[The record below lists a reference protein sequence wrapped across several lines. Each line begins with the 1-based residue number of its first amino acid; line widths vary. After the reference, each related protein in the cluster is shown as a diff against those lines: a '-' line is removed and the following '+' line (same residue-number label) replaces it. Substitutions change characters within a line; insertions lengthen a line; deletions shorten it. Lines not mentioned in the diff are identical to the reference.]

1 MEGRP
6 WLARLRAN
14 GSKSTMASVTRTV
27 LLASLLLAP
36 ACSSATGNGGT
47 YLRFTVGDRT
57 YVVDNAELVVW
68 TSSKDDRLFLSLGA
82 HPITE
87 VPGGIVQWRMGLA
100 SLDHL
105 AGRQLDLSDVRDSAT
120 EPVVQFVLSDDAS
133 ATQDLDSR
141 FLLRI
146 ERMGRGY
153 VEGSFTG
160 RRFNYVSL
168 ERDDVHDTDVAGT
181 FRARVVV
188 Q

>member
-1 MEGRP
+1 
-6 WLARLRAN
+6 
-14 GSKSTMASVTRTV
+14 MASATRAV
-27 LLASLLLAP
+27 LLVSLLLAP
-36 ACSSATGNGGT
+36 ACSTATSNSGT

-57 YVVDNAELVVW
+57 YVVDDAELVVW
-68 TSSKDDRLFLSLGA
+68 TSTNDDRSFLSLGT
-82 HPITE
+82 HHITE
-87 VPGGIVQWRMGLA
+87 VPGGVVQWRMGLTN
-100 SLDHL
+100 LNHL
-105 AGRQLDLSDVRDSAT
+105 AGRQLDLSDMRDTAT
-120 EPVVQFVLSDDAS
+120 EPVVQFVLSDQAS
-133 ATQDLDSR
+133 ATQDLDSH

-146 ERMGRGY
+146 DRVMRGY

>member
-1 MEGRP
+1 MP
-6 WLARLRAN
+6 SAARIPGPTTKRRRCLS
-14 GSKSTMASVTRTV
+14 GI
-27 LLASLLLAP
+27 LLASLLAGG
-36 ACSSATGNGGT
+36 CTTATGNGGT
-47 YLRFTVGDRT
+47 YLRFTVDDRT
-57 YVVDNAELVVW
+57 FVVDDAELVVW
-68 TSSKDDRLFLSLGA
+68 ASRDDDRSFLSLGTG
-82 HPITE
+82 HLTE
-87 VPGGIVQWRMGLA
+87 VPGGVVQWRMGLTR
-100 SLDHL
+100 LDRL
-105 AGRQLDLSDVRDSAT
+105 AGRQLDLSDMRHSAT

-146 ERMGRGY
+146 ERVGRGY

-168 ERDDVHDTDVAGT
+168 TRDDVHDADIAGT